1 MASLDGKIAFVSG
14 GAGGLGAAFVRAFVA
29 EGACV
34 VFGDIADAAGCAL
47 AEELGAQAVYV
58 RLDVTDEAQWQA
70 AIALV
75 RARFGRLDILVNNAG
90 IVVPPAPIEQ
100 RSVQE
105 WDATFAVNA
114 KGVFLGTKF
123 SLPALRAAGG
133 GAIINISSLAGL
145 GQARLQEPAYA
156 ASKAAVRTLTKVT
169 AAQYAAE
176 NIRCNSVHPGPIDAG
191 MLQRYLAHPEASRRR
206 LARIPLGRRGTI
218 DEVVAGVVYLASDGA
233 GFTTGAELVIDGG
246 ALVD

>member
-34 VFGDIADAAGCAL
+34 VFGDIADAAGHAL
-47 AEELGAQAVYV
+47 ADELGAQAAYV

-75 RARFGRLDILVNNAG
+75 HVRFGRLDILVNNAG

-191 MLQRYLAHPEASRRR
+191 MLQRYLANPDASRRR

-218 DEVVAGVVYLASDGA
+218 DEVVAGVLYLASDGA